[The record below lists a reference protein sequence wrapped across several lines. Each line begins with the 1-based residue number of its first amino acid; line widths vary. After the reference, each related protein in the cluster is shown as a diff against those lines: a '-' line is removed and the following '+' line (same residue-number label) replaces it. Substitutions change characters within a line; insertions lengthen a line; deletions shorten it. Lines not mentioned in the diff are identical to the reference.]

1 MRGAALRRVIGFLIA
16 VGVTAA
22 IVGGARA
29 PYRTDAGGK
38 AMLRLSWSGRPERI
52 EMCRRVSPEELA
64 ARPAHMRQEVEC
76 EGRPARYIVRALDG
90 GRSLLADTVTG
101 GGLRGDRA
109 IHMLREFSLAP
120 GSHALVVEITRI
132 DSVTAIPE
140 PPGHDSAGTEE
151 LWRPGPADRE
161 RREQEEQHRQRQDR
175 LPATLRWEWNAELIA
190 GRVVLVTYDPRVRA
204 LVGQTAK

>member
-1 MRGAALRRVIGFLIA
+1 MGAALRRVIGAALA

-22 IVGGARA
+22 IVAGARA
-29 PYRTDAGGK
+29 PYRTDAGGR

-52 EMCRRVSPEELA
+52 ERCRRVSPEELA

-76 EGRPARYIVRALDG
+76 EGRPARYVVRVLDG

-109 IHMLREFSLAP
+109 IHMLREFSLVP
-120 GSHALVVEITRI
+120 GTHALIVEITRL
-132 DSVTAIPE
+132 DSVTTTPE
-140 PPGHDSAGTEE
+140 QPGRASAGTEE

-161 RREQEEQHRQRQDR
+161 RREEEEQRRQRQDR
-175 LPATLRWEWNAELIA
+175 LPANLRWEWDGELVA
-190 GRVVLVTYDPRVRA
+190 GRVVLVTYDPRIRTLMGRA
-204 LVGQTAK
+204 GE

>member
-1 MRGAALRRVIGFLIA
+1 MTAILRRALGLGIA
-16 VGVTAA
+16 ILVTWGIVAA
-22 IVGGARA
+22 SRA
-29 PYRTDAGGK
+29 TYTLESGRVAV
-38 AMLRLSWSGRPERI
+38 LRLSWSGRPERI
-52 EMCRRVSPEELA
+52 ETCRRLSAEELEA
-64 ARPAHMRQEVEC
+64 LPAHMRHEVEC
-76 EGRPARYIVRALDG
+76 VGRPARYLVRALDG
-90 GRSLLADTVTG
+90 ATVLMADTVTG
-101 GGLRGDRA
+101 GGVRSDRA
-109 IHMLREFSLAP
+109 IYMLREFSLVP

-132 DSVTAIPE
+132 DSVTTTPE

-161 RREQEEQHRQRQDR
+161 RREQEEQRRQRQDR